1 MRAHVLSIGAELLLG
16 HLTDTN
22 ATYLAQELAAQGI
35 ELVGVSQVGDD
46 VERITGILRT
56 ALDNASV
63 IICTGGVGPTED
75 DLTREGIAALV
86 GEQPEVDPESRQRI
100 EAFFAGR
107 GQAMPERNAKQAWLI
122 PSAEALPNPVGTAPG
137 WFVRF
142 GDARIVAMP
151 GVPREMFRMWR
162 EQALP
167 RLQDA
172 LPGDVFR
179 STTFKTI
186 GIGESAA
193 EQELGDLVGRT
204 DPIVATYAKDDGVHI
219 RITAKA
225 RDGETA
231 ERTRDTVAAEVQRRL
246 GRHIYGHDDATL
258 AGALISTLT
267 ERALTVSIAEAGSGG
282 RLAALLQ
289 AVPDDGT
296 AVMGGLSRPAEAA
309 GLGDEDAEQ
318 LAESAIDLFSS
329 DVGVG
334 LTVAA
339 TMNEQGVWS
348 GQVSVAIRGRIRA
361 DEQQTYRAA
370 FDDLNRRAALAGAD
384 LLRRALATSDEST
397 PAS

>member
-46 VERITGILRT
+46 VERITDILRT

-167 RLQDA
+167 PAPRYVARQCLPVDDLQD
-172 LPGDVFR
+172 
-179 STTFKTI
+179 
-186 GIGESAA
+186 
-193 EQELGDLVGRT
+193 
-204 DPIVATYAKDDGVHI
+204 H
-219 RITAKA
+219 
-225 RDGETA
+225 
-231 ERTRDTVAAEVQRRL
+231 
-246 GRHIYGHDDATL
+246 RH
-258 AGALISTLT
+258 
-267 ERALTVSIAEAGSGG
+267 R
-282 RLAALLQ
+282 
-289 AVPDDGT
+289 
-296 AVMGGLSRPAEAA
+296 
-309 GLGDEDAEQ
+309 
-318 LAESAIDLFSS
+318 
-329 DVGVG
+329 
-334 LTVAA
+334 
-339 TMNEQGVWS
+339 
-348 GQVSVAIRGRIRA
+348 
-361 DEQQTYRAA
+361 
-370 FDDLNRRAALAGAD
+370 
-384 LLRRALATSDEST
+384 
-397 PAS
+397 